1 VAQDQLRSLR
11 AARIVPLGDVV
22 LSMVDPLVV
31 EPLLIPLPVAVPVL
45 PLASVVPAPVALFEL
60 LLLLVVVVVVVL
72 GVVVVVLLVSGLV
85 VVAVVLLLF
94 EPVPLVCANAR
105 PATTAAPTDATTA
118 NCLKFLLMSIHSR
131 CVVGNA
137 PVCPAP
143 TGPKAVA
150 NIADWIGNADARAV

>member
-1 VAQDQLRSLR
+1 MAGPRGVAQDQLRSLR

-22 LSMVDPLVV
+22 LSVVDPLVV
-31 EPLLIPLPVAVPVL
+31 EPLLIP
-45 PLASVVPAPVALFEL
+45 
-60 LLLLVVVVVVVL
+60 
-72 GVVVVVLLVSGLV
+72 LLVSGLV